1 MALDIPALVRSL
13 ENCPC
18 GRSHKI
24 DIAKVEIRE
33 NVLKDCGRI
42 LKENIGGQK
51 LHAVF
56 DQNTLKA
63 SDGILD
69 ILKEAGY
76 TITTTA
82 YVNLKKATMEESERI
97 IKESSDADL
106 VLSIGTGSL
115 NDICR
120 YACFK
125 IGKPFAI
132 FATAPS
138 MDGFLSQQ
146 APLMDHGFKLTFN
159 AKAPQVLMADVN
171 ILAQSPTELKAA
183 GLGDLIGKYTAL
195 ADWRVSHLVTGEY
208 YCPRIDSEMRKAVD
222 AAVVLAKSGL
232 GGTQDKGYAKSLMEA
247 LSLSGLMIYLAGCTR
262 PASGAEH
269 HLSHFWEMQYAANG
283 WEQLYHGKKVGI
295 ATAVVADIYH
305 NIAKLDQ
312 IETRKTP
319 LSEERL
325 RPVFG
330 KLYDMLM
337 KENTPNPIDQVDP
350 EFVKAHW
357 QDIRQIVKDCV
368 PDGEE
373 IRNLLKSAG
382 GEPDY
387 RSAGIPEELGYNAPR
402 FGHYARFRMT
412 LLRITN
418 DMIVHGEEIYQ

>member
-1 MALDIPALVRSL
+1 MALDIPALVHSL

-18 GRSHKI
+18 GKSHKI
-24 DIAKVEIRE
+24 DIAKVEIRDG
-33 NVLKDCGRI
+33 VLRDAGKILKD
-42 LKENIGGQK
+42 NIGGTK

-56 DQNTLKA
+56 DDNTIKA

-69 ILKEAGY
+69 VLKEAGY
-76 TITTTA
+76 SVTA
-82 YVNLKKATMEESERI
+82 TSYSNLKKATMEESERI
-97 IKESSDADL
+97 IEESRDSDL

-125 IGKPFAI
+125 TGKPFAI

-159 AKAPQVLMADVN
+159 AKAPQVLMADVD
-171 ILAQSPTELKAA
+171 ILAKSPTELKAA

-208 YCPRIDSEMRKAVD
+208 YCPRIEEEMRKAVD
-222 AAVVLAKSGL
+222 AAVSLAKSGL
-232 GGTQDKGYAKSLMEA
+232 GATQDKDYARSLMEA

-305 NIAKLDQ
+305 SIAKYDH

-319 LSEERL
+319 LTEERL

-330 KLYDMLM
+330 RLYDMLM

-350 EFVKAHW
+350 EFIKAHW
-357 QDIRQIVKDCV
+357 DEIRKIVDDCV
-368 PDGEE
+368 PTGEE
-373 IRNLLKSAG
+373 IRNLLRMAG

-387 RSAGIPEELGYNAPR
+387 QSAGIPDDLGRFAPR